1 MKVEVYNKRI
11 PYFVIDDYYT
21 EQELKSVWSEID
33 FYTNSYDK
41 DKILRA
47 DEIYVARKDGI
58 SQSKSYRWYPSE
70 ILANYG
76 IEMSPLFRLSN
87 KLSSEEL
94 HSNVKDLYPWYN
106 MFASTNISDVMLS
119 YYEEGDYYKPHS
131 DSAMWT
137 QVIWVAKPEGLSTS
151 PKSRKWKGGDFYV
164 YTEQDKKKKISW
176 KNNRSVIF
184 PSMLK
189 HEVEPI
195 VWKENIQPK
204 FGDGRYTISY
214 FLYWVKQK

>member
-1 MKVEVYNKRI
+1 MKVEVFNIFNKRI

-47 DEIYVARKDGI
+47 DETYVARKDGI

-70 ILANYG
+70 ILANWG

-87 KLSSEEL
+87 KLKSEEL
-94 HSNVKDLYPWYN
+94 HSNLRDLYPWYN
-106 MFASTNISDVMLS
+106 MFTSTNISDVMLS
-119 YYEEGDYYKPHS
+119 YYEEGDYYKPHI
-131 DSAMWT
+131 DIGMWT
-137 QVIWVAKPEGLSTS
+137 QLIWVTK
-151 PKSRKWKGGDFYV
+151 KSKKWKGGDFCL

-176 KNNRSVIF
+176 RNNRSVIF

-214 FLYWVKQK
+214 FLYWKER

>member
-1 MKVEVYNKRI
+1 MKIKVYNKKM

-33 FYTNSYDK
+33 FYTNSQDK

-47 DEIYVARKDGI
+47 EKTDYAARKKGI
-58 SQSKSYRWYPSE
+58 SQAKSYRWYPE
-70 ILANYG
+70 DFLTNYG

-106 MFASTNISDVMLS
+106 MFANTNVSDVMLS
-119 YYEEGDYYKPHS
+119 YYEEGDYYKPHI
-131 DSAMWT
+131 DIGMWT
-137 QVIWVAKPEGLSTS
+137 QLIWVTK
-151 PKSRKWKGGDFYV
+151 KSKKWKGGDFCL

-176 KNNRSVIF
+176 KNNRSIIF

-195 VWKENIQPK
+195 VWKDVEHK

-214 FLYWVKQK
+214 FLYWAKQE